1 MFAVGLLGGECVK
14 RTKRMKRGKR
24 REKMRKGGRVKK
36 KMKTGWG
43 EEEVG
48 RRKRRKT
55 KGGQEAEGPL
65 LGPHRCRKPQES
77 KETRG
82 RADMPLGA
90 VLTTRA

>member
-1 MFAVGLLGGECVK
+1 MCEEDENGE
-14 RTKRMKRGKR
+14 
-24 REKMRKGGRVKK
+24 REKEGEDEEGEESEEKDEGR
-36 KMKTGWG
+36 GWG

-65 LGPHRCRKPQES
+65 LGPHRCYKPQES

-82 RADMPLGA
+82 RADRPVGA